1 MKKKIEEV
9 QNYFLNKI
17 TACQFDKHKIT
28 DRGDGWFSFD
38 VEIDECIFHFSI
50 NPKRENATHAWGA
63 LDLEI
68 PTDRLKNLINL
79 IKSVQ
84 VELKNEKIENL
95 QSELAELT
103 NNFQL

>member
-1 MKKKIEEV
+1 MKNKILEV

-50 NPKRENATHAWGA
+50 NPKTENATNAWGT
-63 LDLEI
+63 LDFKI
-68 PTDRLKNLINL
+68 PNHRLKNLISF
-79 IKSVQ
+79 IKSVE
-84 VELKNEKIENL
+84 VELKAEKIEKL
-95 QSELAELT
+95 QKQLSELN
-103 NNFQL
+103 NNF